1 MRVRRYRLLLAVFL
15 ALAALAAPRGARA
28 DIHAVVI
35 GVDAYERLP
44 KLNGAANDA
53 RDLAAALERL
63 GAEVELIVDRDATRA
78 RVLDAF
84 RRQAGRAGPGDLFV
98 FTYAGHGLQE
108 KEAIAGDEADGL
120 DETIVFAGFDWAAE
134 RAGERLRDN
143 EIGELLATI
152 DPEARTLIVIDSCHS
167 GTMTRAADPR
177 GRNVTTR
184 FGGFGRI
191 SKDPLPKPDPASKGK
206 DVDAAA
212 NFVYVAAARDDEQIP
227 EVEIDGQMRGAV
239 SWTVARALDGGQDFG
254 GPEMP
259 LSEFRAFVRAQARAL
274 AAARQTPSVTLAR
287 SVPLTGSVIPPS
299 AMRAPAAARQ
309 AERRLPEGPAKVYA
323 IGGATGGDLGSAG
336 RFVETRETADL
347 VWDVAA
353 GEVIDRSGADLVAE
367 AFDTGELGRALSK
380 WRAARMLTAWA
391 LRRHVEFRIE
401 PDDGRHRIGE
411 TIGLSVA
418 RPAVTPA
425 YLTLVNLA
433 SSGETQFVFPDAAN
447 RAQGLDKIQPG
458 EGYEWLGEVR
468 VSHPVGADHVVA
480 IYSPERLETLHAW
493 LERGD
498 GDAEAFVALLRA
510 EAATKGYSVGV
521 TPIFTQR

>member
-1 MRVRRYRLLLAVFL
+1 MRVRLCLMLFAASL
-15 ALAALAAPRGARA
+15 ALSAPAGARA
-28 DIHAVVI
+28 EIYAVVI

-63 GAEVELIVDRDATRA
+63 GAEVELIVDKDATRK

-120 DETIVFAGFDWAAE
+120 DETIVFAGFDWVAE

-177 GRNVTTR
+177 GRDVKTR

-191 SKDPLPKPDPASKGK
+191 SQDPLPKPNPDSKGK
-206 DVDAAA
+206 DIDAAQ
-212 NFVYVAAARDDEQIP
+212 NFVFVAAARDDEQIP
-227 EVEIDGQMRGAV
+227 EVEIDGAMRGAV
-239 SWTVARALDGGQDFG
+239 SWTVARALDGGTDFG
-254 GPEMP
+254 GPGMP

-274 AAARQTPSVTLAR
+274 AAARQTPSVTVA
-287 SVPLTGSVIPPS
+287 STVPLAARVIPLS
-299 AMRAPAAARQ
+299 AMRSLAAAPQ
-309 AERRLPEGPAKVYA
+309 AERRIPAGPVRVYA
-323 IGGATGGDLGSAG
+323 INGAAIGDLGDAG
-336 RFVETRETADL
+336 RFVDTRETADL

-353 GEVIDRSGADLVAE
+353 GELIDRSGADLVAE
-367 AFDTGELGRALSK
+367 AFDVGELSRALAK
-380 WRAARMLTAWA
+380 WRAAKMLTAWA
-391 LRRHVEFRIE
+391 LRRHVEFLIE

-411 TIGLSVA
+411 TIELSVA
-418 RPAVTPA
+418 RPAETPA

-468 VSHPVGADHVVA
+468 VSHPIGADHVVA
-480 IYSPERLETLHAW
+480 IYSPARPETLHAW

-498 GDAEAFVALLRA
+498 GDAEDFVALLRA
-510 EAATKGYSVGV
+510 EASANGYSVGV